1 MVYPLSEF
9 RVKRLPKDEETMKE
23 IIEEIS
29 KREQAEGAGME
40 EEYEEEHEHGHEHE
54 HGDPLH
60 EQLHIMEHILAQ
72 LSQLDVKLAG
82 IDRSLSELSSKMDE
96 LVKISRALVKISLA
110 SIIDNRDVRKKLI
123 EDVMEEI

>member
-9 RVKRLPKDEETMKE
+9 RLKRLPRDEESMKE

-29 KREQAEGAGME
+29 KREHAEGAGVE
-40 EEYEEEHEHGHEHE
+40 GEEYEEEHEHGHEHE
-54 HGDPLH
+54 DPMH

-72 LSQLDVKLAG
+72 LSQLDAKLAG
-82 IDRSLSELSSKMDE
+82 IDRGLSELSSKIDE
-96 LVKISRALVKISLA
+96 LVRISRALVKISLA
-110 SIIDNRDVRKKLI
+110 GIIENRDARKKLI

>member
-1 MVYPLSEF
+1 MVYSLSEF
-9 RVKRLPKDEETMKE
+9 RLKRLPRNEESMKE

-29 KREQAEGAGME
+29 KREHAEEVGIEDEG
-40 EEYEEEHEHGHEHE
+40 YEEERGHEHE
-54 HGDPLH
+54 DPMH

-72 LSQLDVKLAG
+72 LSQLDAKLAG

-96 LVKISRALVKISLA
+96 LVRISRALVKISLA
-110 SIIDNRDVRKKLI
+110 SIIENRDARKKLI

>member
-9 RVKRLPKDEETMKE
+9 RLKRLPRDEESMKE

-29 KREQAEGAGME
+29 KREYTEEVGVEDEG
-40 EEYEEEHEHGHEHE
+40 YKEEHRHEHE
-54 HGDPLH
+54 DPIH

-72 LSQLDVKLAG
+72 LSQLDAKLAG
-82 IDRSLSELSSKMDE
+82 IDRGLSELSSKMDE
-96 LVKISRALVKISLA
+96 LVRISRALVKISLA
-110 SIIDNRDVRKKLI
+110 SIIENRDARKKLI

>member
-9 RVKRLPKDEETMKE
+9 RLKRLPRDEESMKE

-29 KREQAEGAGME
+29 KREHAEGTGVE
-40 EEYEEEHEHGHEHE
+40 GEEYEEEHEHGHEHE
-54 HGDPLH
+54 DPMH

-72 LSQLDVKLAG
+72 LSQLDAKLAG
-82 IDRSLSELSSKMDE
+82 IDRGLSELSSKIDE
-96 LVKISRALVKISLA
+96 LVRISRALVKISLA
-110 SIIDNRDVRKKLI
+110 GIIENRDARKKLI

>member
-9 RVKRLPKDEETMKE
+9 RLKRLPRDEESMKE

-29 KREQAEGAGME
+29 KREHAEGAGVE
-40 EEYEEEHEHGHEHE
+40 GEEYEEEHEHGHEHE
-54 HGDPLH
+54 DPMH

-72 LSQLDVKLAG
+72 LSQLDAKLAG
-82 IDRSLSELSSKMDE
+82 IDRGLSELSSKIDE
-96 LVKISRALVKISLA
+96 LVRISRALVKISLA
-110 SIIDNRDVRKKLI
+110 GIIENKDARKKLI

>member
-9 RVKRLPKDEETMKE
+9 RLKRLPRDEESMKE

-29 KREQAEGAGME
+29 KREHAEGAGVE
-40 EEYEEEHEHGHEHE
+40 GEEYEEVHEHG
-54 HGDPLH
+54 H

-72 LSQLDVKLAG
+72 LSQLDAKLAG
-82 IDRSLSELSSKMDE
+82 IDRGLSELSSKIDE
-96 LVKISRALVKISLA
+96 LVRISRALVKISLA
-110 SIIDNRDVRKKLI
+110 GIIENRDARKKLI

>member
-9 RVKRLPKDEETMKE
+9 RLKRLPRDEESMKE

-29 KREQAEGAGME
+29 KREHAEGAGVE
-40 EEYEEEHEHGHEHE
+40 GEEYEEEHEHGHGHE
-54 HGDPLH
+54 DPMH

-72 LSQLDVKLAG
+72 LSQLDAKLAG
-82 IDRSLSELSSKMDE
+82 IDRGLSELSSKIDE
-96 LVKISRALVKISLA
+96 LVRISRALVKISLA
-110 SIIDNRDVRKKLI
+110 GIIENRDARKKLI